1 MVKVEKKEK
10 RNQGDHLPPGAV
22 QADIIKYVLSKI
34 NDVPEPDIR
43 RYLKDKHG
51 IRDKKN
57 IKRHLNLLKTNG
69 CIEIVS
75 KGGGEDE
82 NIWDITNVENLKN
95 VNERVKEEKIKEKG
109 CYKEI
114 DLKKYEKTLNV
125 ILKESGSDIK
135 YLVGLRF
142 YIQLSLSQSF
152 IDVCIEKGI
161 KSLYSGAW
169 ENHKDGYGYKRD
181 QLINNNLEECYD
193 LHILDN
199 PNVKMSMEKFKKVI
213 EETFLSNYENFFPG
227 CLSGITNETVN
238 QIIVFNEDKGETT
251 LRRRKEF
258 LEETLKVCVEKLPGL
273 PNVQFSITAGR
284 LDMLSNSSLGYL
296 LADTISQMR
305 AQIFD
310 FVTTWFDVLFMHF
323 LNHDRLTGVASDE
336 EINFAKKINLN
347 MVKYLKSNLSEDPN
361 YRNSDDKYIKR
372 LLDDITIMSE
382 IIFTKRHPLFF
393 CENCNTSLEV
403 HERLINFFDK
413 LLY

>member
-43 RYLKDKHG
+43 IYLKDKHG

-95 VNERVKEEKIKEKG
+95 VTERVKEEKIKEKG

-125 ILKESGSDIK
+125 ILKESGYDTKS
-135 YLVGLRF
+135 LVGLRF

-152 IDVCIEKGI
+152 FDICIDNGI

-169 ENHKDGYGYKRD
+169 ENHKDGYGYKNN
-181 QLINNNLEECYD
+181 QLIKKNLEECYD
-193 LHILDN
+193 MYIIDN
-199 PNVKMSMEKFKKVI
+199 PNIKMSMEKFEKFI
-213 EETFLSNYENFFPG
+213 EKTFYTSYENFFPG
-227 CLSGITNETVN
+227 WRSGIKNETIN
-238 QIIVFNEDKGETT
+238 QIIEFTIYEGEVA
-251 LRRRKEF
+251 LKRRKEF
-258 LEETLKVCVEKLPGL
+258 FEESLKMLIEKLPGL
-273 PNVQFSITAGR
+273 PIVNFFINSHR
-284 LDMLSNSSLGYL
+284 LEMSDNSQLVNL
-296 LADTISQMR
+296 LMNTISLMWEQV
-305 AQIFD
+305 FD

-336 EINFAKKINLN
+336 EINFAKKI
-347 MVKYLKSNLSEDPN
+347 
-361 YRNSDDKYIKR
+361 
-372 LLDDITIMSE
+372 
-382 IIFTKRHPLFF
+382 
-393 CENCNTSLEV
+393 
-403 HERLINFFDK
+403 K
-413 LLY
+413 LRAATPT